1 MLSNKTQTEK
11 SETFLLAHAL
21 LLFVLSLLV
30 GVQGVFEIIDYM
42 PHIISA
48 GCVNCGA
55 YAASIPST
63 LIMYLWF
70 SVSVAVFYYRE
81 SRKMFTLIPYMCII
95 GIAPSL
101 VYDLSFISENGFVS
115 GGEYN
120 VTLYLVMDI
129 FLLLDSI
136 VMIQLVRGTMSR
148 KAAMICPAI
157 YLITG
162 LIYFSSVFVF
172 YGSVERTN
180 FMGYYFCN
188 SVTNIV
194 FSLSLFRFVDVLYPA
209 RKKEQKME
217 NKYIALTFD
226 DGPNTVTT
234 PQVLEM
240 LKKHNVTGS
249 FFLVG
254 DNINEESAR
263 IARECFEYGCEIC
276 NHSRTHSA
284 MPQQTSEEIKAE
296 IEYTNDKIKQIT
308 GGVAPK
314 FFRPP
319 YIALC
324 DSMYDDIPLTFICG
338 NGAEDWLDEISAEER
353 SKRIIDQAQNGM
365 IILLHD
371 MEGNFRTVQALDTII
386 PELKRQGYT
395 FVTVSDLFA
404 KCNVTP
410 RKRVI
415 YSNVLTD

>member
-1 MLSNKTQTEK
+1 
-11 SETFLLAHAL
+11 
-21 LLFVLSLLV
+21 
-30 GVQGVFEIIDYM
+30 
-42 PHIISA
+42 
-48 GCVNCGA
+48 
-55 YAASIPST
+55 
-63 LIMYLWF
+63 
-70 SVSVAVFYYRE
+70 
-81 SRKMFTLIPYMCII
+81 
-95 GIAPSL
+95 
-101 VYDLSFISENGFVS
+101 
-115 GGEYN
+115 
-120 VTLYLVMDI
+120 
-129 FLLLDSI
+129 
-136 VMIQLVRGTMSR
+136 
-148 KAAMICPAI
+148 
-157 YLITG
+157 
-162 LIYFSSVFVF
+162 
-172 YGSVERTN
+172 
-180 FMGYYFCN
+180 
-188 SVTNIV
+188 
-194 FSLSLFRFVDVLYPA
+194 
-209 RKKEQKME
+209 ME

-308 GGVAPK
+308 GGIAPK

-353 SKRIIDQAQNGM
+353 SRRIIDQAQNGM

-395 FVTVSDLFA
+395 FATVSDLFA